1 MLGLLSYITLVPV
14 MFVTTFNDYKKDLLF
29 FFLLCVNLLGLVFC
43 VFFFTNIVIPW
54 CYVQQL
60 II

>member
-1 MLGLLSYITLVPV
+1 MLGPLSYITLVPV

-43 VFFFTNIVIPW
+43 VFFFL
-54 CYVQQL
+54 L
-60 II
+60 ILLSLGVMCSN